1 MGTGSVA
8 ERCDQRVC
16 ARPSRAAAW
25 METNHS
31 YRQYVEITHDYPL
44 AAAQAF
50 STLHPSSPFTFVYVS
65 GEGATQ
71 SPGMLTPI
79 YGRVKGQTES
89 ALLELGKQNPMI
101 KLYNVRPGGVDWT
114 DHPEIHPYMSQQA
127 LYKKMMLSV
136 LNTVYKP
143 LMTPTRPMGKIMTE
157 LAMSKG
163 QPMAE
168 GSGIGMNGRL
178 VSNAAIRRLAGL

>member
-1 MGTGSVA
+1 
-8 ERCDQRVC
+8 
-16 ARPSRAAAW
+16 
-25 METNHS
+25 
-31 YRQYVEITHDYPL
+31 
-44 AAAQAF
+44 
-50 STLHPSSPFTFVYVS
+50 
-65 GEGATQ
+65 
-71 SPGMLTPI
+71 
-79 YGRVKGQTES
+79 
-89 ALLELGKQNPMI
+89 MI